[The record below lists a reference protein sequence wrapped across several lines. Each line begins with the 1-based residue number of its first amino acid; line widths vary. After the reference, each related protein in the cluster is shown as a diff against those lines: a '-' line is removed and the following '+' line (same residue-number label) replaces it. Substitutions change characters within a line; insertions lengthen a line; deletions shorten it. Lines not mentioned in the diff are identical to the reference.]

1 MTRTRS
7 SGWCTNLRRSRRSM
21 RLRPIRHPWPGV
33 PRAEGARRSSCDP
46 RGCNDAFTGQRF
58 ASAFPAES
66 RCGEIIELE
75 FRPVTCWIFKLPEP
89 GRQHR
94 RIRKTTRNKLGPNS
108 SCRSSAS
115 FFEGLCGC
123 NIVERAELLLSK
135 DHGVTRQFR
144 RIDPIRSSQVHFA
157 RTSSRNRAIPA
168 PSAWL
173 GVWQRRYALAICD
186 RAGASQLWAHRQAG
200 PKSVRKRRGRPGVAP
215 RRREFCRNLPDIN
228 RL

>member
-157 RTSSRNRAIPA
+157 RDIE
-168 PSAWL
+168 
-173 GVWQRRYALAICD
+173 
-186 RAGASQLWAHRQAG
+186 
-200 PKSVRKRRGRPGVAP
+200 PKSGDPGPICLARRLAASLRPSHLRSRRGLTAMGTPPSWPKIRPQAP
-215 RRREFCRNLPDIN
+215 RSPRRSATPSRILPKSP
-228 RL
+228 